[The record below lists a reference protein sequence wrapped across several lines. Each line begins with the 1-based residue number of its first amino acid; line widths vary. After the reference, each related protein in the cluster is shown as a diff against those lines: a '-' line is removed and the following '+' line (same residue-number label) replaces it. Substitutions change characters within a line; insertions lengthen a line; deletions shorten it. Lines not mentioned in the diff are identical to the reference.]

1 MDFITSAGFLDGGDA
16 RERANLPGRGP
27 TAVITDL
34 GILTPERETKE
45 LTLTSLHPGATV
57 EQAVAATG
65 WPLKVAED
73 IAETPAPTES
83 ELAALR
89 DLNERTEAAHAG
101 Q

>member
-1 MDFITSAGFLDGGDA
+1 M
-16 RERANLPGRGP
+16 
-27 TAVITDL
+27 
-34 GILTPERETKE
+34 
-45 LTLTSLHPGATV
+45 TLTSLHPGATV

-73 IAETPAPTES
+73 IAETPAPTET